1 MWSFVGVAVAAAV
14 TLIGV
19 LFTRAQAARA
29 ERRLALET
37 TVNGLKLLMAP
48 DGTHYAPQGVVAG
61 AIATLVHL
69 KHPVIA
75 MRALGACWREKAIDV
90 ASATWVISE
99 VFDQDDPQAQLEA
112 AAMLDAHAS
121 TLCGD
126 DPGALSWPAAIEF
139 HWIPA
144 APLPAR
150 LRVLRAILRTLVS
163 RSQRWWIDGGRQ
175 GWAVALLH
183 EAMQTDADRDVKKH
197 AATALDTLLPPLQ
210 ASNLSEIQSANGW
223 VEVQEVRRHVDRVQG
238 RGLEHEPSRTQTKRI
253 VMLEEDLIKLQMWAS
268 AASDAH
274 S

>member
-1 MWSFVGVAVAAAV
+1 MWSLVGVVVAAAV

-19 LFTRAQAARA
+19 LFTRAQGARA

-37 TVNGLKLLMAP
+37 TVNGLKLLMAS
-48 DGTHYAPQGVVAG
+48 DGTRYAPQGVVAG

-75 MRALGACWREKAIDV
+75 MRALGGCWRDGAIDV

-99 VFDQDDPQAQLEA
+99 VFDQGDPQAQLEA
-112 AAMLDAHAS
+112 ASMLDAHAA
-121 TLCGD
+121 TLCAD

-139 HWIPA
+139 NWIPT

-150 LRVLRAILRTLVS
+150 LRVIRAILRTLLS
-163 RSQRWWIDGGRQ
+163 RSQQWWILGGRQ

-183 EAMQTDADRDVKKH
+183 EAMRTDPDQDVKQH
-197 AATALDTLLPPLQ
+197 AATALDTLLSPLQ

-223 VEVQEVRRHVDRVQG
+223 VEVQEIRRHVDHVQG
-238 RGLEHEPSRTQTKRI
+238 RGDGDEPSRRQTKVI
-253 VMLEEDLIKLQMWAS
+253 VMLQEDLKRLRTWAS
-268 AASDAH
+268 AASGAH
-274 S
+274 